1 MQIRSLLRHVS
12 NYSLGSLVVTL
23 AGFISFPILT
33 RLLGVDDYGNMS
45 LVAVTLTFLVA
56 VGKLGLQHSAI
67 MFYSETS
74 AGKNEW
80 NMTQYFS
87 TVMLGMCASGALV
100 TACWLVICI
109 TVEQAFWD
117 HPTIVNIFIVA
128 SPLILTRVIQSG
140 LNSILRAQERSG
152 LTAIYSVLWRYG
164 NLVFVIGG
172 MLLIEASLKVFFV
185 ATVAAE
191 TVVLAAMAYT
201 VLSSEKIQV
210 SQFSSKLYRYMA
222 LFGLPMLGYEM
233 AGIFAS
239 IGDRYVIKLVLG
251 AEELGKYAAAYNL
264 SEYVSAIIISS
275 LAAAILPMYLR
286 IWSER
291 GREATEEFLAK
302 SLRIYVF
309 AALPVAFGFSAV
321 ADNFIAIMASA
332 AYREG
337 AVTVPYVV
345 MGMIVDGAII
355 ILAAGLYLKKDSKR
369 LLLALC
375 FSSALN
381 LALNIILVPI
391 LGIKGAAIATLA
403 TYCAFAYVAW
413 RLSSRVITIALPWK
427 EVLRYGSFSVAMYG
441 VVSLVSVEGEVL
453 SLVSKV
459 CVGGLFYALLVLLLD
474 RDSQQMLRQL
484 MRREE

>member
-56 VGKLGLQHSAI
+56 AGKLGLQHSAI

-74 AGKNEW
+74 AGKNQW
-80 NMTQYFS
+80 NMSQYYS
-87 TVMLGMCASGALV
+87 TVMLGMCLSGALV
-100 TACWLVICI
+100 TGCWLIVCV
-109 TVEQAFWD
+109 TASGLFWD
-117 HPTIVNIFIVA
+117 HPTIVDIFIIA

-152 LTAIYSVLWRYG
+152 LTAIYGVLWRYG

-172 MLLIEASLKVFFV
+172 MLFIEASLKVFFI

-191 TVVLAAMAYT
+191 TLVLMALAYT
-201 VLSSEKIQV
+201 VLSRQKIHV

-275 LAAAILPMYLR
+275 LATAILPMYLR
-286 IWSER
+286 IWSEK

-302 SLRIYVF
+302 SLRLYVF

-321 ADNFIAIMASA
+321 ADDFIAIMASA

-355 ILAAGLYLKKDSKR
+355 ILAAGLYLKKDSKK

-375 FSSALN
+375 FSSVLN
-381 LALNIILVPI
+381 LALNMILVPI
-391 LGIKGAAIATLA
+391 MGIKGAAIATLA
-403 TYCAFAYVAW
+403 TYSAFAYVAW
-413 RLSSRVITIALPWK
+413 RLSSQTITIALPWRQ
-427 EVLRYGSFSVAMYG
+427 VLLYGALSLAMYWIVG
-441 VVSLVSVEGEVL
+441 LVSIEGEVL

-459 CVGGLFYALLVLLLD
+459 CVGGLFYATSVLLLD
-474 RDSQQMLRQL
+474 RDSQKMLKQL
-484 MRREE
+484 RNRGG

>member
-1 MQIRSLLRHVS
+1 VQIKSLLRHIS
-12 NYSLGSLVVTL
+12 IYSLGSLVVTL

-33 RLLGVDDYGNMS
+33 RLLGVDDYGDMS

-67 MFYSETS
+67 MFYSETK

-80 NMTQYFS
+80 DMPQYFS
-87 TVMLGMCASGALV
+87 TVIIGMCASGALV
-100 TACWLVICI
+100 TACWLAISI
-109 TVEQAFWD
+109 TAESIFWD
-117 HPTIVNIFIVA
+117 HPTIVDIFIVA

-140 LNSILRAQERSG
+140 LNSILRAQEHSG
-152 LTAIYSVLWRYG
+152 LTALYAVLWRYG

-172 MLLIEASLKVFFV
+172 MLLIEASLKVFFI

-201 VLSSEKIQV
+201 VLSREKIHV
-210 SQFSSKLYRYMA
+210 SLFSPKLYRYMA
-222 LFGLPMLGYEM
+222 LYGLPMLGYEM

-239 IGDRYVIKLVLG
+239 MGDRYVIKVMLG

-264 SEYVSAIIISS
+264 SEYVSAIIVSS

-286 IWSER
+286 IWAER
-291 GREATEEFLAK
+291 GQQATEEFLAK
-302 SLRIYVF
+302 SLRLYVF

-337 AVTVPYVV
+337 AVTVPYIV

-355 ILAAGLYLKKDSKR
+355 ILAAGLYLQRDSKR

-375 FSSALN
+375 FSSVLN
-381 LALNIILVPI
+381 LVLNIVLVPK
-391 LGIKGAAIATLA
+391 LGIKGAAVATLV
-403 TYCAFAYVAW
+403 TYCTFAFIAW
-413 RLSSRVITIALPWK
+413 RLSSRIITIALPWK
-427 EVLRYGSFSVAMYG
+427 QVLRYGVFSVAMYA
-441 VVSLVSVEGEVL
+441 VVGFVSVEGEVL
-453 SLVSKV
+453 SLLSKV
-459 CVGGLFYALLVLLLD
+459 AVGGLFYAALVLLFD
-474 RDSQQMLRQL
+474 RDSKQMLREL
-484 MRREE
+484 LRREQ